1 MQIELII
8 QDSKSGNAWDMS
20 ELVNS
25 GINWETNIA
34 EQPGKLTFEY
44 IDQENISINEG
55 SPVSFKID
63 GQGIFFGYVFK
74 KGRSKNGKIPITAYD
89 QMRYLKNKDTYV
101 FSGLT
106 ASEIFLRITS
116 DFKLKAEVVDASTY
130 VVAPRVHDNKTL
142 FEAIQYGIDETLIN
156 TGNWYMLR
164 DNFGKLQF
172 ININTLKTDLF
183 IGDESLLVD
192 YDFSSSI
199 DDDSY
204 NQIKLIKENQETQ
217 KREIYIVKDSS
228 TIKQWG
234 LLQYFEKMD
243 ENANAAQIQARADM
257 LLKLKNRATKKLK
270 LAALGDLR
278 VFAGTGIVLGIS
290 DLEKEGIAANQYF
303 MVTQCSH
310 SFSNDMHIMQL
321 ELQVSI

>member
-8 QDSKSGNAWDMS
+8 QDSKSGDAWDMS

-74 KGRSKNGKIPITAYD
+74 KELSKNGKISITAYD

-106 ASEIFLRITS
+106 ASKIFLRITS
-116 DFKLKAEVVDASTY
+116 DFKLKAEVVNASTY

-142 FEAIQYGIDETLIN
+142 FETIQYGIDETLIN

-183 IGDESLLVD
+183 IGDESLLAD
-192 YDFSSSI
+192 YDYSSSI

-204 NQIKLIKENQETQ
+204 NQIKLIQENKETQ

-243 ENANAAQIQARADM
+243 ENANAAQIRARADM
-257 LLKLKNRATKKLK
+257 LLKLKNRATKKLN
-270 LAALGDLR
+270 LTALGDLR
-278 VFAGTGIVLGIS
+278 VFAGTGVVVGIS

-303 MVTQCSH
+303 MVTQCTH
-310 SFSNDMHIMQL
+310 SFSNDMHTMQL